1 MRTRPTEA
9 KDRIPFL
16 DALRGFALLGVLVAN
31 RYSHGGYFFYSP
43 LSTIPKVPLD

>member
-1 MRTRPTEA
+1 MQTRPTEA

-31 RYSHGGYFFYSP
+31 MYSHGGYFFI
-43 LSTIPKVPLD
+43 LL